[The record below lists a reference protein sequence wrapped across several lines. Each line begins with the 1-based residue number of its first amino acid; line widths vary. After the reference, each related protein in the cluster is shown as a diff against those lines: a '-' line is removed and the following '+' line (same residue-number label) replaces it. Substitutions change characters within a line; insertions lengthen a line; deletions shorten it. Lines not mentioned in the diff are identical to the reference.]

1 MSRDSSSYQ
10 KHAESSDAAVP
21 NSSIDFGFD
30 AEVAAGEAAESI
42 GSSPPIAVPT
52 NKANHARPNLSVHVA
67 YEPPEFRIVSP
78 VVDLSNMEASM
89 DSPIGGGLMYE

>member
-1 MSRDSSSYQ
+1 MSRDSSSGQ
-10 KHAESSDAAVP
+10 KHAGSSNVAAP

-30 AEVAAGEAAESI
+30 AEVAAGEAAESN

-52 NKANHARPNLSVHVA
+52 NKANHARPNLSVQVA
-67 YEPPEFRIVSP
+67 YEPPEFRTVSP
-78 VVDLSNMEASM
+78 GIDFSNMEAAM